1 MIKDRYVESY
11 ADNNTPFIVK
21 TFQSLEQA
29 SDALF
34 DWFKNYSLKNNID
47 NCQVSFRTNKPI
59 GIKIGDFAIDN
70 SECKKLSDVKI
81 DVNLSFNNLISNL
94 CKKASRKTY
103 ALSRVYPFMGL
114 SKIKL
119 LINAFFTSQFR
130 CCYSRG

>member
-1 MIKDRYVESY
+1 MVLFFVIKDRYVESY

-94 CKKASRKTY
+94 CKKS
-103 ALSRVYPFMGL
+103 
-114 SKIKL
+114 
-119 LINAFFTSQFR
+119 
-130 CCYSRG
+130 